1 MIDSLFFDAKRY
13 DLSKVGRYKFNKK
26 LALNLRIA
34 NQVAAQD
41 IVNPSTGE
49 VMVEK
54 GQKISRLMAEDIQNA
69 GINSVEIL
77 IEDKVLKVIGN
88 HFVDIHKVVPF
99 DISDL
104 NIKELVHYPTLKE
117 ILDNF
122 DDEKAVKEEIKK
134 NITKL
139 IP

>member
-1 MIDSLFFDAKRY
+1 MKNNEL
-13 DLSKVGRYKFNKK
+13 
-26 LALNLRIA
+26 
-34 NQVAAQD
+34 
-41 IVNPSTGE
+41 
-49 VMVEK
+49 
-54 GQKISRLMAEDIQNA
+54 
-69 GINSVEIL
+69 IL
-77 IEDKVLKVIGN
+77 ILDFGGQYNQLIARRVRECNVYSE
-88 HFVDIHKVVPF
+88 VVPF

-139 IP
+139 IPKHIVKDDIFATISYELGLPYDIGYVDDIDHLGNRRLR